1 MAKKSKHMTEFLS
14 SINREVEDSGDCVD
28 VSITIPYKWK
38 YRIFESRDASTVSV
52 EKYKGEENT
61 KVKKYNIITN
71 EMEDDLN
78 MFDNEENIEKEYDE
92 NDSILESYDLQENED
107 AVDENTNEDD
117 EFEINSDEV
126 MDAEEKDILEEEPVD
141 DGLQGVDAALIL
153 RLSEFVNEKKNSSNA
168 IREIKKQYN
177 DTLIACRDRLNRMAN
192 DGCKQFGLDFRQVNY
207 EDAERLKALYER
219 LSNIVAN
226 KEHVQGLSNNV
237 KTKDENLTELLSVL
251 SGFFSKSTASE
262 EADIKREIE
271 NIIYKYRSAYEEF
284 RQSERERRSMG
295 LDVEDSFF

>member
-28 VSITIPYKWK
+28 VSITIPHKWK
-38 YRIFESRDASTVSV
+38 YRIFESRDASTISV
-52 EKYKGEENT
+52 EKYKGEDT

-78 MFDNEENIEKEYDE
+78 MFDNEENIEKTYDE

-107 AVDENTNEDD
+107 VANESINEDD
-117 EFEINSDEV
+117 DFEINTDDV

-153 RLSEFVNEKKNSSNA
+153 RLSEFVNEKKNSSNT

-177 DTLIACRDRLNRMAN
+177 DTLVECRDRLNRMAN

-207 EDAERLKALYER
+207 EDAERLKALYEK
-219 LSNIVAN
+219 LSTIVAN

-295 LDVEDSFF
+295 LDIEEGFF